1 MLNKIIIMGRITKD
15 LELKR
20 TSNGTAVTSF
30 TIACDRDFKSN
41 GEKETDFIDVVAWK
55 GTAEFI
61 CSNFSKGRMIA
72 IDGRLQTRTWQ
83 DKNSNNRKSVEVLAD
98 HVYFSDS
105 RKSQNFDNLS
115 ERMNGFAEIQ
125 EEDEEENCLPF

>member
-15 LELKR
+15 LELKL
-20 TSNGTAVTSF
+20 TANGTAVTSF

-115 ERMNGFAEIQ
+115 ERMDGFAEIQ